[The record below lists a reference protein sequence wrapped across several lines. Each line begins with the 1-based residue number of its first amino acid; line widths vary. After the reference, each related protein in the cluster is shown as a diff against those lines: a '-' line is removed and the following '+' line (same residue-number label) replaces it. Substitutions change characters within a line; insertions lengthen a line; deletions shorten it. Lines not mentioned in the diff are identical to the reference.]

1 MIEAIAD
8 GSVPLETS
16 CLSSTRTRS
25 ASCSILDLL
34 DPSCTLS
41 PFSITCYRIYSTLFA
56 RTCFFFFFLRCL
68 SLSLVF
74 RFSSFFFPRLIMIFF
89 SFDFFFFFPFFFFLS
104 PVTPQVKRRI
114 RTESWPENCGFGG
127 CVRVLLATLLSAAT
141 PKLLWPVI
149 MRRRERQ
156 LLHADIFTIFS
167 RINGYFILCS
177 YNII

>member
-1 MIEAIAD
+1 MFR
-8 GSVPLETS
+8 
-16 CLSSTRTRS
+16 LSG
-25 ASCSILDLL
+25 L
-34 DPSCTLS
+34 
-41 PFSITCYRIYSTLFA
+41 
-56 RTCFFFFFLRCL
+56 
-68 SLSLVF
+68 
-74 RFSSFFFPRLIMIFF
+74 FFPRLIMIFF
-89 SFDFFFFFPFFFFLS
+89 SFDFFFFFSVFFFLS